1 MLLETSA
8 QGRRSVFSS
17 VVTERRI
24 IEPAN
29 TQQVSPTHTLTHHR
43 WSVFSSVVTER
54 HILSSK
60 HTAGLSH
67 THTHTH
73 RWSVFSSVVTEETH
87 IEQQAHSRSCVLRAD
102 TLVLLVW
109 KSCKCGMD
117 LLYFV
122 VVHCP
127 YICVFGALC
136 QEVQFCF
143 HLIQVTVWTQSLL
156 RGRAVRYGPKKTIT
170 IF

>member
-1 MLLETSA
+1 MLGTSA
-8 QGRRSVFSS
+8 QGRR
-17 VVTERRI
+17 
-24 IEPAN
+24 
-29 TQQVSPTHTLTHHR
+29 
-43 WSVFSSVVTER
+43 SVFSSVVTER

-60 HTAGLSH
+60 HTAGLSL
-67 THTHTH
+67 
-73 RWSVFSSVVTEETH
+73 SLSLSLSQTECLLFCGDRETH
-87 IEQQAHSRSCVLRAD
+87 IGAASTQQVLCSRAD
-102 TLVLLVW
+102 TLVSPGLEE
-109 KSCKCGMD
+109 CKCGMD

-156 RGRAVRYGPKKTIT
+156 RGQPCLSVSARLYHQLVSAESVSGQRASQFLIWHCEQ
-170 IF
+170 IFCHTVLSL